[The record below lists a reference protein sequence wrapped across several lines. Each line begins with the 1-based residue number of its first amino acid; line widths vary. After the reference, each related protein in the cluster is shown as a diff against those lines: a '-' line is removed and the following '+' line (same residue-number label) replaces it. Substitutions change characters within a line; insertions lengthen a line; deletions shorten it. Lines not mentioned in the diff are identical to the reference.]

1 MRWSLALFGLVTL
14 TGCQRGAPQL
24 DGSWFVRYA
33 SDPSPYL
40 DVAFRGTQPAECAV
54 TLKGPRGF
62 SEDLKLTW
70 NTKDDEWQVVPSHLP
85 DPLPGG
91 IWWVSEV
98 RATTK
103 SGQVMV
109 WSSERP
115 DRLYTRTV
123 DGKQPTTAEAGP
135 GFFYSPEDGPVRV
148 RIETMAPKGGKPGD
162 PILSVY
168 RADAPDRW
176 LAAADDYDVEQPYPT
191 ILMPVQPG
199 DSYLIRVS
207 GAEDDAG
214 TYAIRVVPESEPR
227 MAPPGV
233 LGATPDLHEPDQEP
247 QDATKL
253 PLGTVL
259 HRSLGGMPGTDVDWM
274 RFDVPGVDSPPSPQE
289 TP

>member
-103 SGQVMV
+103 SGQAMV
-109 WSSERP
+109 
-115 DRLYTRTV
+115 
-123 DGKQPTTAEAGP
+123 
-135 GFFYSPEDGPVRV
+135 
-148 RIETMAPKGGKPGD
+148 
-162 PILSVY
+162 
-168 RADAPDRW
+168 
-176 LAAADDYDVEQPYPT
+176 
-191 ILMPVQPG
+191 
-199 DSYLIRVS
+199 
-207 GAEDDAG
+207 
-214 TYAIRVVPESEPR
+214 
-227 MAPPGV
+227 
-233 LGATPDLHEPDQEP
+233 
-247 QDATKL
+247 
-253 PLGTVL
+253 
-259 HRSLGGMPGTDVDWM
+259 RSLGRPHH
-274 RFDVPGVDSPPSPQE
+274 RLAAL
-289 TP
+289 